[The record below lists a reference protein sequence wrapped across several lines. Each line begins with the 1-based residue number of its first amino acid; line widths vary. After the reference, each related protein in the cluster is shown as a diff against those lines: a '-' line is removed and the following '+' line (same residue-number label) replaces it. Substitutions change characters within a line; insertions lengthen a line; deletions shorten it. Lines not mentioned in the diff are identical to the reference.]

1 MRALIAPRPSPGQI
15 GESRKDARRTVDA
28 TSYDRPAHP
37 RHRDDNWTQPAQDAG
52 KPPIATV
59 IKAGRLIEV
68 RAGRVHSDRAILV
81 EGERI
86 KSVGATEEILR
97 SAPKNAAVIDLSKAT
112 VLPGLIDCHTHVLL
126 QGDITQADYDEQL
139 LKESI
144 PYRTIRATVA
154 ARTALMNGF
163 TALRDLETEG
173 AMYADVDV
181 KRAIQRGVIPGPRMF
196 VSTRAFSATGMYP
209 LLGYSWELKM
219 PEGVQIVDGPD
230 EIRKAVREQV
240 KHGADWIKFYC
251 DRSYFMEGGKLRSKV
266 NFTEEEMRALVGEAH
281 RLDRKVAA
289 HAIGKDGIMAALKA
303 GADTIEHGDG
313 FDEESIDLMVEK
325 GVYWCPT
332 IFVTVYVSEGRSV
345 GGSTIWKDML
355 DLERKAFGLAVKKG
369 AKIAY
374 GTDAGGYA
382 WTENQAK
389 EFSYMVKYGMTPM
402 QAIQSATVVAAELLQ
417 AEANLGAI
425 EPRKYADIV
434 AVSGDPLSDIAELEH
449 VKFVMKGGHVY
460 KNEIGK

>member
-1 MRALIAPRPSPGQI
+1 M
-15 GESRKDARRTVDA
+15 
-28 TSYDRPAHP
+28 P
-37 RHRDDNWTQPAQDAG
+37 RHPLLFLLPVLVVVGPALAADQAA
-52 KPPIATV
+52 PPPLTI
-59 IKAGRLIEV
+59 IKAGRLIDV
-68 RAGRVHSDRAILV
+68 RAGRVLNDQAILV

-86 KSVGATEEILR
+86 KAVGDLDAILKGAAGASV
-97 SAPKNAAVIDLSKAT
+97 VDLSSAT

-144 PYRTIRATVA
+144 PYRTIRATMA
-154 ARTALMNGF
+154 AKTALMNGF
-163 TALRDLETEG
+163 TAIRDLETEG

-181 KRAIQRGVIPGPRMF
+181 KKAIQRGVIPGPRMF
-196 VSTRAFSATGMYP
+196 VSTRAFSGTGMYP
-209 LLGYSWELKM
+209 LLGYSWELRL

-240 KHGADWIKFYC
+240 KFGADWIKFYC
-251 DRSYFMEGGKLRSKV
+251 DRKYYLENGTLRSKV
-266 NFTEEEMRALVGEAH
+266 NFTEEEMNALVGEAH

-313 FDEESIDLMVEK
+313 FDAESIDLMIQK

-332 IFVTVYVSEGRSV
+332 IYVTAFVAEGRAQA
-345 GGSTIWKDML
+345 GNPIWQQMMVL
-355 DLERKAFGLAVKKG
+355 QEKAFGLAVQKG
-369 AKIAY
+369 AKIAF

-389 EFSYMVKYGMTPM
+389 EMSYMVRWGMTPT
-402 QAIQSATVVAAELLQ
+402 QAIQSATTVAARLLQ
-417 AEANLGAI
+417 SEQDLGAI
-425 EPRKYADIV
+425 EPGKYADIV
-434 AVSGDPLSDIAELEH
+434 AVTGDPLADISELEH
-449 VKFVMKGGHVY
+449 VKFVMKNGQIY
-460 KNEIGK
+460 KDEIKK